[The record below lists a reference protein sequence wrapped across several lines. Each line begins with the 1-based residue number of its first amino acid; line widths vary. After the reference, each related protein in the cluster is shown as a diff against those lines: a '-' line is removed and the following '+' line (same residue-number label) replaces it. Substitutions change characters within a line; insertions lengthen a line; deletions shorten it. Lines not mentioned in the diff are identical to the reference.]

1 MNPKPFCVLNH
12 LTVPVIFSLRLVE
25 GLQKAAGENPMVKVA
40 AAMTHRMVETD
51 DFVLIIKRT
60 RELGRREISQGRVI
74 RN

>member
-40 AAMTHRMVETD
+40 AARTHRMVGTD
-51 DFVLIIKRT
+51 DFMLIIKIT
-60 RELGRREISQGRVI
+60 RELGRREISQRHVL